1 MIDCTSAYNAARVLL
16 DDDKI
21 DIELMTKI
29 GYECPTFTR
38 LVYMSRDNSTLLL
51 LLKSLERA
59 NVDVYKI
66 ERGLRYAL
74 GQKIVYNNATLQR
87 CDDADTYSEASAHV
101 PVHDDNAPAFVLDLD
116 KENMRMLEHKL
127 NIFHTMNARE
137 LYKACVDR
145 DIAKLCKDKKKPT
158 LIAALRKYEI
168 EHAATSGI
176 VIDDNDKDEDED
188 NGTDATDATETAPD
202 APYSQYSDMTV
213 QELYDEC
220 KRRDIDVP
228 ARQRKQI
235 YIDLLTSDD
244 NIREAQSG
252 DNIEDIDMTNPDD
265 WEI

>member
-29 GYECPTFTR
+29 GYECPAFTR

-59 NVDVYKI
+59 NVDVYGI
-66 ERGLRYAL
+66 ERGLRYAF
-74 GQKIVYNNATLQR
+74 GKKVVYNNATLQR
-87 CDDADTYSEASAHV
+87 DDDAETYNEASA
-101 PVHDDNAPAFVLDLD
+101 PVQDDNATGFVLDLD

-127 NIFHTMNARE
+127 NIFHTMTARE

-176 VIDDNDKDEDED
+176 VIEDKDDD
-188 NGTDATDATETAPD
+188 TDAADTHENAPD
-202 APYSQYSDMTV
+202 APYSQYSDKTV

-244 NIREAQSG
+244 DIRKEQNS
-252 DNIEDIDMTNPDD
+252 DNIENITNPED

>member
-29 GYECPTFTR
+29 GYECPAFTR

-74 GQKIVYNNATLQR
+74 GQKIVYNNATLQKA
-87 CDDADTYSEASAHV
+87 DDDDTYSEASAPV
-101 PVHDDNAPAFVLDLD
+101 PVHDDNAAAFVLDLD

-127 NIFHTMNARE
+127 NIFHTMTARE

-176 VIDDNDKDEDED
+176 VIDDNDKEDTEV
-188 NGTDATDATETAPD
+188 TETASDAPD

-213 QELYDEC
+213 QELYEEC
-220 KRRDIDVP
+220 KRRDMDVP

-252 DNIEDIDMTNPDD
+252 DNIDDIDMTNPDE

>member
-29 GYECPTFTR
+29 GYECPAFTR

-74 GQKIVYNNATLQR
+74 GKKVVYNNSTLQR
-87 CDDADTYSEASAHV
+87 DDDTYTYSEASAPV
-101 PVHDDNAPAFVLDLD
+101 PAHDDNAAAFVLDLD

-127 NIFHTMNARE
+127 NIFHTMTARE

-176 VIDDNDKDEDED
+176 VIDDNDNDD
-188 NGTDATDATETAPD
+188 TDTADTHENAPD
-202 APYSQYSDMTV
+202 APYSQYSSMTV

-252 DNIEDIDMTNPDD
+252 DNIEDIDMTNPDE

>member
-29 GYECPTFTR
+29 GYECPAFTR
-38 LVYMSRDNSTLLL
+38 LVYMSRDNNNLLL

-87 CDDADTYSEASAHV
+87 DDNADTYSEASAPA

-127 NIFHTMNARE
+127 NIFHTMTARE

-176 VIDDNDKDEDED
+176 VIEDNDED
-188 NGTDATDATETAPD
+188 NDTDTTETTPDAPD
-202 APYSQYSDMTV
+202 APYSQYSAMTV

-220 KRRDIDVP
+220 KRRDMDVP

-244 NIREAQSG
+244 NIREEQSG
-252 DNIEDIDMTNPDD
+252 DNIEDIDMTNPGE

>member
-29 GYECPTFTR
+29 GYECPAFAR
-38 LVYMSRDNSTLLL
+38 LVYMSRDNNTLLL

-74 GQKIVYNNATLQR
+74 GQKVVYNNATLQK
-87 CDDADTYSEASAHV
+87 DDNDDTYNEASA
-101 PVHDDNAPAFVLDLD
+101 PVQDDNATGFVLDLD

-127 NIFHTMNARE
+127 NIFHTMTARE

-176 VIDDNDKDEDED
+176 VIEDND
-188 NGTDATDATETAPD
+188 NATDAAETAPD
-202 APYSQYSDMTV
+202 APYSQYSGMTV

-244 NIREAQSG
+244 DIREAQSG
-252 DNIEDIDMTNPDD
+252 DNIETITNPED

>member
-29 GYECPTFTR
+29 GYECPAFTR

-87 CDDADTYSEASAHV
+87 DDNADTYSEASA
-101 PVHDDNAPAFVLDLD
+101 PVHDDNAAAFVLDLD

-176 VIDDNDKDEDED
+176 VIDDNDKDED
-188 NGTDATDATETAPD
+188 NVTDAAETASDAPD
-202 APYSQYSDMTV
+202 APYSQYSAMTV

>member
-29 GYECPTFTR
+29 GYECPAFTR
-38 LVYMSRDNSTLLL
+38 LVYMSRDNSTMLL
-51 LLKSLERA
+51 LLKSLERT

-87 CDDADTYSEASAHV
+87 DDYADTYSEASTPA
-101 PVHDDNAPAFVLDLD
+101 PVHDDNATAFVLDLD

-176 VIDDNDKDEDED
+176 VIDDNDKDD
-188 NGTDATDATETAPD
+188 TDAADTPENAPD
-202 APYSQYSDMTV
+202 APYSQYSAMTV

>member
-29 GYECPTFTR
+29 GYECPAFTR

-74 GQKIVYNNATLQR
+74 GQKIVYNNATLER
-87 CDDADTYSEASAHV
+87 DDSADIYSEASV

-176 VIDDNDKDEDED
+176 VIDDNDKDDD
-188 NGTDATDATETAPD
+188 NGTETAPD
-202 APYSQYSDMTV
+202 APYSQYSAMTV

>member
-29 GYECPTFTR
+29 GYECPAFTR

-87 CDDADTYSEASAHV
+87 DDYADTYSEASAPV
-101 PVHDDNAPAFVLDLD
+101 PVHDDNAAAFVLDLD

-176 VIDDNDKDEDED
+176 VIDDNDKEDTE
-188 NGTDATDATETAPD
+188 ATETASDAPD
-202 APYSQYSDMTV
+202 APYSQYSVMTV

-220 KRRDIDVP
+220 KRRDMDVP

>member
-29 GYECPTFTR
+29 GYECPAFTR

-74 GQKIVYNNATLQR
+74 GQKIVYNNATLQMQR
-87 CDDADTYSEASAHV
+87 DDDTYTYSEASA
-101 PVHDDNAPAFVLDLD
+101 PAPDDNAAAFVLDLD

-127 NIFHTMNARE
+127 NIFHTMTARE

-176 VIDDNDKDEDED
+176 VIDDNDEDV
-188 NGTDATDATETAPD
+188 TDAAADPENAPD
-202 APYSQYSDMTV
+202 APYSQYSAMTV

-220 KRRDIDVP
+220 KRRDMDVP

-244 NIREAQSG
+244 NIREAQSD
-252 DNIEDIDMTNPDD
+252 DNIEDIDMTNPDE

>member
-29 GYECPTFTR
+29 GSECPAFTR

-74 GQKIVYNNATLQR
+74 GQKIVYNNATLQKV
-87 CDDADTYSEASAHV
+87 DDDDTYSEASAPA
-101 PVHDDNAPAFVLDLD
+101 PVHDDNATAFVLDLD

-127 NIFHTMNARE
+127 NIFHTMTARE

-145 DIAKLCKDKKKPT
+145 DIAKLCQDKKKPT

-176 VIDDNDKDEDED
+176 VIDDNDKDD
-188 NGTDATDATETAPD
+188 TDAADTPENAPD
-202 APYSQYSDMTV
+202 APYSQYSAMTV

-252 DNIEDIDMTNPDD
+252 DNIDDIDMTNPDD

>member
-29 GYECPTFTR
+29 GYECPAFTR

-74 GQKIVYNNATLQR
+74 GQKIVYNNATLQK
-87 CDDADTYSEASAHV
+87 DDYADTYSEASAPV
-101 PVHDDNAPAFVLDLD
+101 PVQDNNAPAFVLDLD

-176 VIDDNDKDEDED
+176 VIDDNDNDED
-188 NGTDATDATETAPD
+188 NGTDTTPDAPD

-220 KRRDIDVP
+220 KRRDMDVP

-244 NIREAQSG
+244 NIREAQSD
-252 DNIEDIDMTNPDD
+252 DNIEDIDMTNPDE

>member
-29 GYECPTFTR
+29 GYECPAFTR

-74 GQKIVYNNATLQR
+74 GQKIVYNNATLEI
-87 CDDADTYSEASAHV
+87 DDSADIYSEASAPA
-101 PVHDDNAPAFVLDLD
+101 PVHDDNATAFVLDLD

-127 NIFHTMNARE
+127 NIFHTMTARE

-176 VIDDNDKDEDED
+176 VIDDNDKDEDND
-188 NGTDATDATETAPD
+188 TETVPD
-202 APYSQYSDMTV
+202 APYSQYSAMTV

-228 ARQRKQI
+228 SRQRKQI

-244 NIREAQSG
+244 NIRESQSG
-252 DNIEDIDMTNPDD
+252 DNIDDIDMTNPDD

>member
-29 GYECPTFTR
+29 GYECPAFTR

-74 GQKIVYNNATLQR
+74 GQKIVYNNATLER
-87 CDDADTYSEASAHV
+87 DDSADIYSEASAPA

-176 VIDDNDKDEDED
+176 VIDDNDKDDTEV
-188 NGTDATDATETAPD
+188 TETASDAPD
-202 APYSQYSDMTV
+202 APYSKYSDMTV

>member
-29 GYECPTFTR
+29 GYECPAFTR

-74 GQKIVYNNATLQR
+74 GQKIVYNNATLQMQR
-87 CDDADTYSEASAHV
+87 DDDTYTYSEASAPV
-101 PVHDDNAPAFVLDLD
+101 TVHDDNAPAFVLDLD

-176 VIDDNDKDEDED
+176 VIDDED
-188 NGTDATDATETAPD
+188 NGTETTPD
-202 APYSQYSDMTV
+202 APYSKYSDMTV

-220 KRRDIDVP
+220 KRRDMDVP

>member
-29 GYECPTFTR
+29 GYECPAFTR

-74 GQKIVYNNATLQR
+74 GQKIVYNNATLER
-87 CDDADTYSEASAHV
+87 DDSADTYSEASAPV
-101 PVHDDNAPAFVLDLD
+101 PVHDDNATAFVLDLD

-127 NIFHTMNARE
+127 NIFHTMTARE

-176 VIDDNDKDEDED
+176 VIDDNDND
-188 NGTDATDATETAPD
+188 NTDAADTPENAPD
-202 APYSQYSDMTV
+202 APYSQYSGMTV

>member
-29 GYECPTFTR
+29 GYECPAFTR

-74 GQKIVYNNATLQR
+74 GQKVVYNNSMLQR
-87 CDDADTYSEASAHV
+87 DDDTYTYSEASAPV

-176 VIDDNDKDEDED
+176 VIDDNDKND
-188 NGTDATDATETAPD
+188 TDTADAHENASD

-220 KRRDIDVP
+220 KRRDMDVP

-252 DNIEDIDMTNPDD
+252 DNIEDIDMTNPDE

>member
-29 GYECPTFTR
+29 GYECPAFTR

-74 GQKIVYNNATLQR
+74 GQKVVYNNATLQR
-87 CDDADTYSEASAHV
+87 YDYADTYSEASAPV
-101 PVHDDNAPAFVLDLD
+101 PVQDNNAAAFVLDLD

-168 EHAATSGI
+168 EHAANSGI
-176 VIDDNDKDEDED
+176 VIEDNDKDNGADE
-188 NGTDATDATETAPD
+188 ATDAEETASDAPD

-220 KRRDIDVP
+220 KRRDMDVP

-252 DNIEDIDMTNPDD
+252 DNIEDMTNHDE

>member
-29 GYECPTFTR
+29 GYECPAFTR

-74 GQKIVYNNATLQR
+74 GQKIVYNNATLQK
-87 CDDADTYSEASAHV
+87 DDYTSTYSEASAPV

-127 NIFHTMNARE
+127 NIFHTMTARE

-176 VIDDNDKDEDED
+176 VIDDNDKDDD
-188 NGTDATDATETAPD
+188 NDTETTSDAPD
-202 APYSQYSDMTV
+202 VTYSKYIDMTV

-220 KRRDIDVP
+220 KRRDMDVP

>member
-29 GYECPTFTR
+29 GYECPAFTR

-87 CDDADTYSEASAHV
+87 DDNADTYSEASAPV

-176 VIDDNDKDEDED
+176 VIDDNNKDED
-188 NGTDATDATETAPD
+188 NGTETAPDAPD
-202 APYSQYSDMTV
+202 APYSQYSAMTV

-244 NIREAQSG
+244 NIREAQSD
-252 DNIEDIDMTNPDD
+252 DNIEDIDMTNPDE

>member
-29 GYECPTFTR
+29 GYECPAFTR

-74 GQKIVYNNATLQR
+74 GQKVVYNNATLQKA
-87 CDDADTYSEASAHV
+87 DDADTYSEASAPV
-101 PVHDDNAPAFVLDLD
+101 PDDNAPAFVLDLD

-176 VIDDNDKDEDED
+176 VIDDNDKDD
-188 NGTDATDATETAPD
+188 TDAADTPENTPD
-202 APYSQYSDMTV
+202 APYSQYSAMTV

-220 KRRDIDVP
+220 KRRDMDVP

-252 DNIEDIDMTNPDD
+252 DNIEDIDMTNPDE

>member
-29 GYECPTFTR
+29 GYECPAFTR

-87 CDDADTYSEASAHV
+87 DDSADIYSEASAPV
-101 PVHDDNAPAFVLDLD
+101 PVHDDNAAAFVLDLD

-127 NIFHTMNARE
+127 NIFHTMTARE

-176 VIDDNDKDEDED
+176 VIDDNDKDD
-188 NGTDATDATETAPD
+188 TDATETAPD
-202 APYSQYSDMTV
+202 ATYSQYSAMTV

>member
-29 GYECPTFTR
+29 GYECPAFTR

-87 CDDADTYSEASAHV
+87 DDNADTYSEASAPV
-101 PVHDDNAPAFVLDLD
+101 PVHDDNAAAFVLDLD

-127 NIFHTMNARE
+127 NIFHTMTARE

-176 VIDDNDKDEDED
+176 VIDDNDKDDTEV
-188 NGTDATDATETAPD
+188 TETASD
-202 APYSQYSDMTV
+202 APYSQYSTMTV

-220 KRRDIDVP
+220 KRRDMDVP

-265 WEI
+265 WKI

>member
-29 GYECPTFTR
+29 GYECPAFTR

-87 CDDADTYSEASAHV
+87 DDYVDTYSEASAPV
-101 PVHDDNAPAFVLDLD
+101 PDDNTPAFVLDLD

-176 VIDDNDKDEDED
+176 VIDDNDED
-188 NGTDATDATETAPD
+188 NGTETTSD

-220 KRRDIDVP
+220 KRRDMDVP

>member
-29 GYECPTFTR
+29 GYECPAFTR

-74 GQKIVYNNATLQR
+74 GQKIVYNNATLQK
-87 CDDADTYSEASAHV
+87 DDYADTYSEASAPV

-127 NIFHTMNARE
+127 NIFHTMTARE

-176 VIDDNDKDEDED
+176 VIDDNDNDED
-188 NGTDATDATETAPD
+188 NGTETAPDVPD
-202 APYSQYSDMTV
+202 APYSKYSAMTV

>member
-29 GYECPTFTR
+29 GYECPAFTR

-74 GQKIVYNNATLQR
+74 GQKVVYNNATLQR
-87 CDDADTYSEASAHV
+87 DDNADTYSEASAPAHE
-101 PVHDDNAPAFVLDLD
+101 DNAPAFVLDLD

-127 NIFHTMNARE
+127 NIFHTMTARE

-176 VIDDNDKDEDED
+176 VIEDKDED
-188 NGTDATDATETAPD
+188 NGTDATQTTPDAPD
-202 APYSQYSDMTV
+202 APYSQYSAMTV

-220 KRRDIDVP
+220 KRRDMDVP

-252 DNIEDIDMTNPDD
+252 DNIEDMTNPDE

>member
-29 GYECPTFTR
+29 GYECPAFTR

-74 GQKIVYNNATLQR
+74 GQKVVYNNATLQR
-87 CDDADTYSEASAHV
+87 DDAVDTYSEASTPA
-101 PVHDDNAPAFVLDLD
+101 PEDNASAFVLDLD

-127 NIFHTMNARE
+127 NIFHTMTARE

-176 VIDDNDKDEDED
+176 VIDDNDKD
-188 NGTDATDATETAPD
+188 NTDAADAPENAPD
-202 APYSQYSDMTV
+202 APYSQYNDMTV

-220 KRRDIDVP
+220 KRRDMDVP

-252 DNIEDIDMTNPDD
+252 DNIEDIDMTNPDE

>member
-29 GYECPTFTR
+29 GYECPAFAR

-74 GQKIVYNNATLQR
+74 GQKVVYNNATLQR
-87 CDDADTYSEASAHV
+87 DDAADTYSEASTPA
-101 PVHDDNAPAFVLDLD
+101 PVHDDNAAAFVLDLD

-127 NIFHTMNARE
+127 NIFHTMTARE

-176 VIDDNDKDEDED
+176 VIEDNDKD
-188 NGTDATDATETAPD
+188 NSTDTTETTPDAPD
-202 APYSQYSDMTV
+202 VPYSQYSAMTV

-220 KRRDIDVP
+220 NRRDMDVP

-244 NIREAQSG
+244 NIREAQSS
-252 DNIEDIDMTNPDD
+252 DNIEDIDMTNPDE

>member
-29 GYECPTFTR
+29 GYECPAFTR

-74 GQKIVYNNATLQR
+74 GQKIVYNNATLQK
-87 CDDADTYSEASAHV
+87 DDYADTYSEASAPA

-176 VIDDNDKDEDED
+176 VIDDNDKDEDND
-188 NGTDATDATETAPD
+188 TETTSDAQD

-220 KRRDIDVP
+220 KRRDMDVP

-244 NIREAQSG
+244 NIREAQSD
-252 DNIEDIDMTNPDD
+252 DNIEDIDMTNPDE

>member
-29 GYECPTFTR
+29 GYECPAFTR

-74 GQKIVYNNATLQR
+74 GQKIVYNNSTLQMQR
-87 CDDADTYSEASAHV
+87 DDDTYTYSEASTPV

-176 VIDDNDKDEDED
+176 VIDDNDKDD
-188 NGTDATDATETAPD
+188 TYAADAHENAPD
-202 APYSQYSDMTV
+202 APYSKYSAMTV

-252 DNIEDIDMTNPDD
+252 DNIEDIDMTNPDE

>member
-29 GYECPTFTR
+29 GYECPAFAR

-74 GQKIVYNNATLQR
+74 GQKIVYNNATLER
-87 CDDADTYSEASAHV
+87 DDSADIYSEASAPA
-101 PVHDDNAPAFVLDLD
+101 PVHDDNATAFVLDLD

-127 NIFHTMNARE
+127 NIFHTMTARE

-176 VIDDNDKDEDED
+176 VIDDNDKDED
-188 NGTDATDATETAPD
+188 NGTETAPDAPD

>member
-21 DIELMTKI
+21 DIELMTKL
-29 GYECPTFTR
+29 GYECPAFTR

-74 GQKIVYNNATLQR
+74 GQKVVYNNATLQR
-87 CDDADTYSEASAHV
+87 DDYADTYNEASAPA
-101 PVHDDNAPAFVLDLD
+101 PVQDNNAAAFVLDLD

-127 NIFHTMNARE
+127 NIFHTMTARE

-176 VIDDNDKDEDED
+176 VIEDKDED
-188 NGTDATDATETAPD
+188 NGTGAADTPENAPD
-202 APYSQYSDMTV
+202 APYSQYSAMTV
-213 QELYDEC
+213 QALYDEC
-220 KRRDIDVP
+220 KRRDMDVP

-252 DNIEDIDMTNPDD
+252 DNIEDMTNPDE

>member
-29 GYECPTFTR
+29 GYECPAFTR

-74 GQKIVYNNATLQR
+74 GQKIVYNNATLQKA
-87 CDDADTYSEASAHV
+87 DDDDTYSEASAPA
-101 PVHDDNAPAFVLDLD
+101 PVHDDNAAAFVLDLD

-127 NIFHTMNARE
+127 NIFHTMTARE

-176 VIDDNDKDEDED
+176 VIDDNDKED
-188 NGTDATDATETAPD
+188 TDAADTPENAPD
-202 APYSQYSDMTV
+202 ASYSQYSAMTV

-252 DNIEDIDMTNPDD
+252 DNIDDIDMTNPDD

>member
-29 GYECPTFTR
+29 GYECPAFTR

-74 GQKIVYNNATLQR
+74 GQKIVYNNATLQKA
-87 CDDADTYSEASAHV
+87 DDDDTYSEASAPV
-101 PVHDDNAPAFVLDLD
+101 PVHDDNAAAFVLDLD

-176 VIDDNDKDEDED
+176 VIDDNDKEDTEV
-188 NGTDATDATETAPD
+188 TETASDAPD

-213 QELYDEC
+213 QELYEEC
-220 KRRDIDVP
+220 KRRDMDVP

-252 DNIEDIDMTNPDD
+252 DNIDDIDMTNPDE

>member
-29 GYECPTFTR
+29 GYECPAFAR

-74 GQKIVYNNATLQR
+74 GQKIVYNNATLER
-87 CDDADTYSEASAHV
+87 DDSADIYSEASAPA
-101 PVHDDNAPAFVLDLD
+101 PVHDDNATAFVLDLD

-127 NIFHTMNARE
+127 NIFHTMTARE

-176 VIDDNDKDEDED
+176 VIDDNDKDED
-188 NGTDATDATETAPD
+188 NGTETPPD
-202 APYSQYSDMTV
+202 APYSQSRDMTV
-213 QELYDEC
+213 Q
-220 KRRDIDVP
+220 
-228 ARQRKQI
+228 
-235 YIDLLTSDD
+235 
-244 NIREAQSG
+244 G
-252 DNIEDIDMTNPDD
+252 
-265 WEI
+265 

>member
-29 GYECPTFTR
+29 GYECPAFTR

-87 CDDADTYSEASAHV
+87 DDNDDTYSEASAPA
-101 PVHDDNAPAFVLDLD
+101 PVHDDNAAAFVLDLD

-176 VIDDNDKDEDED
+176 VIDDNDKDD
-188 NGTDATDATETAPD
+188 TDAAETASDAPD
-202 APYSQYSDMTV
+202 ATYSQYSAMTV

-220 KRRDIDVP
+220 KRRDMDVP

-244 NIREAQSG
+244 NIREEQSG

>member
-29 GYECPTFTR
+29 GYECPAFTR

-87 CDDADTYSEASAHV
+87 DDDSYTYSEASAPA
-101 PVHDDNAPAFVLDLD
+101 PVHDDNANAFVLDLD

-127 NIFHTMNARE
+127 NIFHTMTARE

-168 EHAATSGI
+168 EHAATAGI
-176 VIDDNDKDEDED
+176 VIEDNDKDD
-188 NGTDATDATETAPD
+188 TDAADTTENAPD
-202 APYSQYSDMTV
+202 APYSQYSAMTV

>member
-29 GYECPTFTR
+29 GYECPAFTR

-87 CDDADTYSEASAHV
+87 DDNADTYSEASAPV
-101 PVHDDNAPAFVLDLD
+101 PVHDDNAAAFVLDLD

-127 NIFHTMNARE
+127 NIFHTMTARE

-176 VIDDNDKDEDED
+176 VIDDNDKD
-188 NGTDATDATETAPD
+188 NTDAADTPENASD
-202 APYSQYSDMTV
+202 APYSQYSTMTV

-220 KRRDIDVP
+220 KRRDMDVP

-265 WEI
+265 WKI